1 MKVVSV
7 LEIESAN
14 NTMITMIQKNMW
26 DWMCFM
32 SFAPS
37 SLKNPWYI
45 CQDVKCCWIHGLF
58 SWLVVI
64 HSLLISY
71 PHHPLASIERS
82 EAFDLVV
89 DDPTPSESVPVA
101 CSNGL
106 MISVVAYHLFHIS
119 HVNKTCVHIHRRQAY
134 LCVMKTKV
142 STHSVR
148 GWL

>member
-1 MKVVSV
+1 MKDVRV
-7 LEIESAN
+7 LDIVSAN
-14 NTMITMIQKNMW
+14 NTMITMIQKNRW
-26 DWMCFM
+26 EWMCFI

-45 CQDVKCCWIHGLF
+45 CQEVKCSWIHGLF

-71 PHHPLASIERS
+71 PHHPFASIERS

-101 CSNGL
+101 CSHWL
-106 MISVVAYHLFHIS
+106 MISVVSYHLFRIS

-134 LCVMKTKV
+134 LCVLKTKV
-142 STHSVR
+142 SIREHRSV
-148 GWL
+148 

>member
-1 MKVVSV
+1 MIMTV
-7 LEIESAN
+7 LLVENERCKGSRYWIAQFNIHDVRVLDIESAN
-14 NTMITMIQKNMW
+14 KTRMTITQKNRGEGMY
-26 DWMCFM
+26 FM

-45 CQDVKCCWIHGLF
+45 CQDVKSSWMHGLF

-89 DDPTPSESVPVA
+89 DNSTPSESVPVA

-106 MISVVAYHLFHIS
+106 MISVVAYHLFNSPH
-119 HVNKTCVHIHRRQAY
+119 
-134 LCVMKTKV
+134 
-142 STHSVR
+142 
-148 GWL
+148 